1 MNGTGGSAIGSAPAS
16 PHGALR
22 IDVALSPTGEA
33 DQRGAAKAAERS
45 GYDGLWVG
53 EITHDPFLMLSL
65 AATATERLELG
76 TSVALALARSPMTL
90 AVSANDLQAI
100 SGGRFRLG
108 LGSQVKAHITRR
120 FAMPWSRPATRM
132 REFVLAMRAIWDCW
146 AGDRGQGPELNFRG
160 EFYRLS
166 LMPPQFVPRKHGFG
180 PPPVLLAA
188 VGTAMTETAAE
199 VADGLLC
206 HGFTTVRYLEEV
218 TLPALRRG
226 RDGCL
231 DGFDVVGHPM
241 MVTGRTERDMA
252 AAAATV
258 RAQIAF
264 YASTPAYRPV
274 LEVHGWAG
282 LGEELH
288 RLSRLGRWAE
298 MPGLVDD
305 TVLATF
311 AVIGEPQ
318 AVAAELTRRY
328 RRLFT
333 RCVLHTAYDLGPD
346 VFAEIADG
354 VRSGAGLRDESP
366 AGAGS

>member
-1 MNGTGGSAIGSAPAS
+1 MNGTGGRTADGNGAAAAQS
-16 PHGALR
+16 PGLR
-22 IDVALSPTGEA
+22 IDVALPPA
-33 DQRGAAKAAERS
+33 AHVDQRDAARTAERA

-65 AATATERLELG
+65 AATVTDRIDLG
-76 TSVALALARSPMTL
+76 SSVALALARSPMTL
-90 AVSANDLQAI
+90 AISANDLQAV

-120 FAMPWSRPATRM
+120 FGMPWSRPAARM

-146 AGDRGQGPELNFRG
+146 AGERELDFDG

-166 LMPPQFVPRKHGFG
+166 LMPPQFVPPAHGYG

-188 VGTAMTETAAE
+188 VGAAMTQTAAE

-206 HGFTTVRYLEEV
+206 HGFTTAAYLDEV
-218 TLPALRRG
+218 TLPALRRS
-226 RDGCL
+226 RDGGL
-231 DGFDVVGHPM
+231 DGFEVVGHPM
-241 MVTGRTERDMA
+241 IVTGRSEREMA
-252 AAAATV
+252 TATAEV

-274 LEVHGWAG
+274 LAVHGWEE

-305 TVLATF
+305 TVLDAF
-311 AVIGEPQ
+311 AVTGEPR
-318 AVAAELTRRY
+318 AVAAGLRRRY
-328 RRLFT
+328 AGRFT
-333 RCVLHTAYDLGPD
+333 RCVLHTAYDPGPG
-346 VFAEIADG
+346 VLEEITER
-354 VRSGAGLRDESP
+354 VRLDSGPLHSAP